1 MNANHIRDYN
11 KKTKF
16 RGDDNM
22 RNFSTYTYIK
32 WNSMLYCGLIFS
44 MVFVASSFLVSFDAN
59 GFGSVARAI
68 AREVVEYI
76 SRKGGSEILE
86 SISKKVGKEA
96 FEELAERTVKEV
108 GEEGAKKM
116 MNELGEQIIK
126 HGDDVFIAANKY
138 GSKNI
143 LNILKEVPEET
154 CKKALRAVLNRGDE
168 LVPAVQKFG
177 KEIIEV
183 EVKHPGLST
192 RIAEKLGK
200 EGLTVSKNLS
210 TEQMVK
216 ILKRDDILQT
226 LTNEGKESLVKA
238 INSSQKNS
246 IIDVF
251 ENHPNV
257 TNAITRLLSLGIITT
272 GAVIG
277 IDKLSHSEVNGDR
290 ISLFHDVNTTQNP
303 DGNIAKSIN
312 TKPGGFFSEAGKGA
326 KWMFIIIGCSFAGII
341 LLKGVSYLRK
351 SAKNMK

>member
-1 MNANHIRDYN
+1 MNNHIKDYN

-32 WNSMLYCGLIFS
+32 RNGNLYYGLIFCII
-44 MVFVASSFLVSFDAN
+44 FIAGSFLISFDAN

-96 FEELAERTVKEV
+96 FEELSERTIKEV

-116 MNELGEQIIK
+116 MKELGEQVLK

-138 GSKNI
+138 GSKRI
-143 LNILKEVPEET
+143 LNIIKEVPEEAS
-154 CKKALRAVLNRGDE
+154 KKALRAILNQGDE
-168 LVPAVQKFG
+168 LVPAFQKFG

-183 EVKHPGLST
+183 ELQHPGLST
-192 RIAEKLGK
+192 KIAEKLGK

-216 ILKRDDILQT
+216 VLKRDDILQT

-238 INSSQKNS
+238 INSSQKDS

-257 TNAITRLLSLGIITT
+257 TKAITRLLSLGVITT
-272 GAVIG
+272 GTVIG
-277 IDKLSHSEVNGDR
+277 VDKLAHSEVNGDR
-290 ISLFHDVNTTQNP
+290 ISPFHDITTTQNP
-303 DGNIAKSIN
+303 DGSIAKSVN

-326 KWMFIIIGCSFAGII
+326 KWMFVIIGGSFAGIFF
-341 LLKGVSYLRK
+341 LKGLSYLRK
-351 SAKNMK
+351 SNK